1 MGKPPWSARN
11 HRICERT
18 GIDLLILVVHE
29 HNSPEMENTGVIR
42 IQRADSP
49 SKLSPLPVWILGLKG
64 D

>member
-1 MGKPPWSARN
+1 M
-11 HRICERT
+11 
-18 GIDLLILVVHE
+18 DLLILVVHE
-29 HNSPEMENTGVIR
+29 HISPEMENTGVIR